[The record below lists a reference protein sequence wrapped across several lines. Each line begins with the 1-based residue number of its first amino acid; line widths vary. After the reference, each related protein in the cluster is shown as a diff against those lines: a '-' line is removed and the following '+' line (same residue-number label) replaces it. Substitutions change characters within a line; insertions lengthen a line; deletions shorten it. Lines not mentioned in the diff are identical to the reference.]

1 MPLKDFELSPK
12 QLSELKKLK
21 KGPWLDKEQLIEWR
35 KKSIDEIIKTS
46 ELTDEQIV
54 TIDEIREKNL
64 RVESN
69 IENEWIKW
77 IMIIFD
83 LEDNGE
89 EFKMFIPDDKHFRR
103 RDINSNKD
111 KFKEYIERKWINK
124 EAIPTAIHYLLK
136 DVYFHGRFNEENKN
150 QQNSR
155 ILNIID
161 KERWNFKKNDVDG
174 DNANL
179 ILKWVE

>member
-35 KKSIDEIIKTS
+35 KKSIDKIIKSS

-54 TIDEIREKNL
+54 TINEIREKNL

-69 IENEWIKW
+69 IENEWIIW
-77 IMIIFD
+77 MMISFD

-89 EFKMFIPDDKHFRR
+89 EFKMFIPDDKHLRR
-103 RDINSNKD
+103 KDINGNSD
-111 KFKEYIERKWINK
+111 KLKEYLERKWINK
-124 EAIPTAIHYLLK
+124 EAVPTAIRYLLM
-136 DVYFHGRFNEENKN
+136 DLYFYGRFDEKDDKRQKSN
-150 QQNSR
+150 
-155 ILNIID
+155 IFNIID
-161 KERWNFKKNDVDG
+161 KEWWKFKKNDG
-174 DNANL
+174 NWDNANL